1 MEIDLKQLQEIIPF
15 KWRVQSTYDDNKG
28 GGTCKMIAYVDSRD
42 VQTKLD
48 DVCGIGNWQS
58 KFYDVKGTLFCS
70 IGILINGEWVWKSD
84 AGSKS
89 RVEAEKGE
97 ASDAF
102 KRAGVQWGINRDAYK
117 VEILSIKGRKYNN
130 KIYPVGEDGKFLK
143 GKELNDYCNSL
154 AKIDEMENYMI
165 EPTVTTEET
174 LL

>member
-1 MEIDLKQLQEIIPF
+1 MDLKQLQEIIPF
-15 KWRVQSTYDDNKG
+15 KWRVQSSFENSKG
-28 GGTCKMIAYVDSRD
+28 AMCKMIAYVDARD

-48 DVCGIGNWQS
+48 DVCGIDKWQS

-70 IGILINGEWVWKSD
+70 IGILIDGEWIWKSD

-117 VEILSIKGRKYNN
+117 VELLIVNGKKYNN
-130 KIYPVGEDGKFLK
+130 KIYPCDEQDKFLK
-143 GKELNDYCNSL
+143 GQALNDYCNSK
-154 AKIDEMENYMI
+154 AKIDEMENYII
-165 EPTVTTEET
+165 EPEPTTEET
-174 LL
+174 LV